1 MIYVILNSGHRLSG
15 HFGDPHLVS
24 SLKTLSP
31 SEVVEVQADGDE
43 LTKACAI
50 LNREVHF
57 RVFRFFGA
65 NAQEIAMNW
74 G

>member
-1 MIYVILNSGHRLSG
+1 MIYVVLNSGHSIFG
-15 HFGDPHLVS
+15 HIGDPTFS
-24 SLKTLSP
+24 TTLKTLSP
-31 SEVVEVQADGDE
+31 NEVVEVQADGHE
-43 LTKACAI
+43 LARACTI